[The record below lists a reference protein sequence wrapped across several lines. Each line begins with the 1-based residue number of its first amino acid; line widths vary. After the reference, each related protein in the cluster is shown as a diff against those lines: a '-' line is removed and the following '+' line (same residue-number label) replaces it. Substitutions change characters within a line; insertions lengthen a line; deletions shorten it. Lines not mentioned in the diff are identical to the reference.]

1 MGQTLLPG
9 QFLEGTHRSLH
20 LQYCYDGFIRDDMEM
35 IDMATLKT
43 WKKYVE
49 EGKCLLF
56 ENWHA
61 VTDVSKEDFLKGL
74 EWLFEDPMNA
84 KTTVHKPMTRELV
97 CTMNG
102 EIKHFGRIYD
112 EDGEF
117 YGFCEE
123 GKQRIGLPQRCTS
136 MNVAEQL
143 LACTPAEKE
152 EMMEKAKEFR
162 EKAKKWGLVYG
173 KDD

>member
-1 MGQTLLPG
+1 
-9 QFLEGTHRSLH
+9 
-20 LQYCYDGFIRDDMEM
+20 
-35 IDMATLKT
+35 MATLKT

-49 EGKCLLF
+49 EGKCLLY

-84 KTTVHKPMTRELV
+84 KTTVCNPMTRELV

-102 EIKHFGRIYD
+102 EIKHFQRIYD

-117 YGFCEE
+117 YDFCEE
-123 GKQRIGLPQRCTS
+123 GKQRMGLPQRCTS
-136 MNVAEQL
+136 MNVANQL

-152 EMMEKAKEFR
+152 EMMEKAKVFR

-173 KDD
+173 KND

>member
-1 MGQTLLPG
+1 
-9 QFLEGTHRSLH
+9 
-20 LQYCYDGFIRDDMEM
+20 MEM

-49 EGKCLLF
+49 EGKCLLY

-74 EWLFEDPMNA
+74 EWLFEDPMDA
-84 KTTVHKPMTRELV
+84 KTAAWVKPMTRELV

-102 EIKHFGRIYD
+102 EIKHFQRIYD
-112 EDGEF
+112 ENGEF
-117 YGFCEE
+117 YYFCEE
-123 GKQRIGLPQRCTS
+123 RNQRIGLPQRCVS
-136 MNVAEQL
+136 INVADQL
-143 LACTPAEKE
+143 LACTQAEKA
-152 EMMEKAKEFR
+152 EMMEKAKTFR

-173 KDD
+173 KND